1 MKRYS
6 TDQRQ
11 LARRIRWEQQRRGW
25 TNADLALA
33 LRDRGC
39 AVDVTALSKVKSGKR
54 AVSLEEAVALAD
66 LFETTVDGLLK
77 DVEWALSAELN
88 AVLDELDQRRREVL
102 AVTAQTVKTVRR
114 AVALAFEGDQYKP
127 RLIDASARQENAM
140 LHLIDILLEAEARIR
155 GEDPS
160 TYPDSA
166 ELLFD
171 D

>member
-88 AVLDELDQRRREVL
+88 AVLNELDQRRREVL

-114 AVALAFEGDQYKP
+114 AVALALEGDQFEP
-127 RLIDASARQENAM
+127 RLLDASARQENAM
-140 LHLIDILLEAEARIR
+140 VHLIDILLEAEAGIR
-155 GEDPS
+155 GDDPS
-160 TYPDSA
+160 TYPDST